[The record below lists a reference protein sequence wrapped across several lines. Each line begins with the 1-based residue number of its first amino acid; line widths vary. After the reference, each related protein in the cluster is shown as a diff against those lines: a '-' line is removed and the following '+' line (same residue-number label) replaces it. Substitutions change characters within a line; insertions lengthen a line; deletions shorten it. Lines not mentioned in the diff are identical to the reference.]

1 MGCSSRWERRACKCR
16 PSTPRP
22 LFFRQPHARTR
33 PCPPLLGPE
42 LPGWLRKFPLTS
54 LRISKSI
61 LAVLSQLTKV
71 NMSSEIEMRVSGK
84 NQEMSLPRGPGKAGR
99 HCFLWRLCPDPGS
112 LRALIFGDWLKCN
125 PAGHRGGLSNCRLDR
140 GTGEQRYQ
148 SSDAC
153 GVLVPESS
161 LLAPPWLSSRA
172 PQDTSAAPSP
182 LFPLPEPALQTA
194 VQREHHDLLQS
205 LWSPEDLRSGV
216 FTGDV
221 DLPSGTGPTGWAVS
235 FLFCFI
241 LFCFV
246 LLPPK

>member
-1 MGCSSRWERRACKCR
+1 MGCSSRWERGACKSR

-125 PAGHRGGLSNCRLDR
+125 PAGHRGGLSNCRWTA
-140 GTGEQRYQ
+140 GPANSVIKVQMHVV
-148 SSDAC
+148 SS
-153 GVLVPESS
+153 S
-161 LLAPPWLSSRA
+161 
-172 PQDTSAAPSP
+172 QSP
-182 LFPLPEPALQTA
+182 LCS
-194 VQREHHDLLQS
+194 R
-205 LWSPEDLRSGV
+205 
-216 FTGDV
+216 
-221 DLPSGTGPTGWAVS
+221 
-235 FLFCFI
+235 
-241 LFCFV
+241 
-246 LLPPK
+246 PPG

>member
-1 MGCSSRWERRACKCR
+1 
-16 PSTPRP
+16 
-22 LFFRQPHARTR
+22 
-33 PCPPLLGPE
+33 
-42 LPGWLRKFPLTS
+42 
-54 LRISKSI
+54 
-61 LAVLSQLTKV
+61 
-71 NMSSEIEMRVSGK
+71 MRVSGK

-125 PAGHRGGLSNCRLDR
+125 PAGHRGGLSNCRWTA
-140 GTGEQRYQ
+140 GPANSVIKVQMHVVSSSQ
-148 SSDAC
+148 SPLCSR
-153 GVLVPESS
+153 
-161 LLAPPWLSSRA
+161 PPWLSSRA
-172 PQDTSAAPSP
+172 PQDTSAAPST